1 MAFAH
6 LTLPTRA
13 VEATAT
19 FFERTLGYRRRPVP
33 ANSPVE
39 VVWLEIGPGQDMH
52 ILHVEGF
59 EISPFEGEFGR
70 HVAVSYSKSQLAEL
84 RRRLSSEGVVPIDPL
99 RATSVERFFFRD
111 PINGYMFEV
120 IGE

>member
-19 FFERTLGYRRRPVP
+19 FLERTLGYRRRPVP

-52 ILHVEGF
+52 IFYVEGF

-84 RRRLSSEGVVPIDPL
+84 KRRLSSEGVAPIDPL